1 MSSRQILVALVAA
14 ASLVAPRAARAADTK
29 LAYVDLQ
36 RAVAETEEGKAARAK
51 LETARDAKQKEIDK
65 DQEAV
70 RKERETFEKQAATMT
85 EPARNQKG
93 QELQKK
99 IVELQQ
105 RFEKGRAE
113 LAQQEREMFGPIL
126 EKMQATIATI
136 AQREGFTVVMEKA
149 ALLYAPPSLDVTNE
163 AIRLYND
170 KNKVAGATPAS
181 TTSGAK
187 KSADTPK
194 K

>member
-1 MSSRQILVALVAA
+1 MSSRQILVALLAA
-14 ASLVAPRAARAADTK
+14 ASLIAPRAARAAEQK
-29 LAYVDLQ
+29 FAYVELQ
-36 RAVAETEEGKAARAK
+36 RAIAEIDEGKAARAK
-51 LETARDAKQKEIDK
+51 LEAARDAKQKEIDK

-85 EPARNQKG
+85 EATRNQKG

-99 IVELQQ
+99 IVDLQQ

-126 EKMQATIATI
+126 EKMQATIAAI
-136 AQREGFTVVMEKA
+136 AQRDGITMVVEKA
-149 ALLYAPPSLDVTNE
+149 ALLYSPASLDLTNE

-170 KNKVAGATPAS
+170 KYKVPGATPAS
-181 TTSGAK
+181 TTSK
-187 KSADTPK
+187 KSDAPK

>member
-1 MSSRQILVALVAA
+1 MSSRQFLVALLAT
-14 ASLVAPRAARAADTK
+14 ASLAAPPVARAAEVK

-70 RKERETFEKQAATMT
+70 RKERETVEKQAATMT
-85 EPARNQKG
+85 EAARNQKG
-93 QELQKK
+93 QELQKR
-99 IVELQQ
+99 IVDLQG

-113 LAQQEREMFGPIL
+113 LAQQERDMFGPIL
-126 EKMQATIATI
+126 EKMQASIATI
-136 AQREGFTVVMEKA
+136 AQRDGFTMVVEKA

-163 AIRLYND
+163 AIRLYNE

-181 TTSGAK
+181 TTSGSK
-187 KSADTPK
+187 KSDTPK